1 MNMNWGNQKALLA
14 AGYVKQYRGGKAH
27 KPGRDR
33 FCHGRQADHAQ
44 HSKMNLLGP
53 DGKPLSCRCCGSYR
67 HFVADCSHNKEVTDE
82 HVCETDAR
90 DETILL

>member
-1 MNMNWGNQKALLA
+1 MA

-27 KPGRDR
+27 KPGRDS
-33 FCHGRQADHAQ
+33 HGRQADHAQ
-44 HSKMNLLGP
+44 HSKMNSLGP
-53 DGKPLSCRCCGSYR
+53 DGKPLSCSCCGSYR
-67 HFVADCSHNKEVTDE
+67 HFVADCSDNKEVIDE